1 MRELGGLV
9 VCTVGGFGGGEE
21 GGERRGGFK
30 GGERGGGLW
39 RMRLGVEGKNKGFTF
54 DDCVG
59 DRDEEQLCS

>member
-1 MRELGGLV
+1 M
-9 VCTVGGFGGGEE
+9 VCTVGGFGGGGEG

-30 GGERGGGLW
+30 GGEGGGGGLW
-39 RMRLGVEGKNKGFTF
+39 RMRLGVEGKDKGFIF